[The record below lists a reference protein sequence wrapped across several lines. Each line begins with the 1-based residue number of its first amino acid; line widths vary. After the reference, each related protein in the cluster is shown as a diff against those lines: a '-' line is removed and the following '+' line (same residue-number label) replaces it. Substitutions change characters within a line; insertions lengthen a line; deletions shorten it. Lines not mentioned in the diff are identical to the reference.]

1 MALDLTRTVLQIDDM
16 AESLRARRL
25 DKRMRLESAYTAA
38 DAFDVDA
45 YETKRAQPGAMPN
58 WTLPIVPENPC
69 VPYAPSPPPA
79 NYAVVGVDGSHI
91 DVSRHLPA
99 RCYLINIG
107 GIALRYGTP
116 HAAAPFSAPRLY
128 ASDEELVI
136 RDTLAPYRE
145 ETINGALL
153 DAKRA
158 VEELQALADELRRIS
173 ADVPALGLIDGSLIM
188 FGMHRHP
195 DFVVR
200 QLIDEGFVKIMDDIR
215 DMAQRRALAIA
226 SYISLPRSAD
236 LVNALRISVCPYPVA
251 NCDRECGTTRAG
263 ERPCDLKVGG
273 VMDREIFDAT
283 LSVGER
289 SPVFHSSA
297 PIVRDHYGQHGVAFF
312 YLKVAGTSAQTEE
325 IGRVEIPDWVAADE
339 ALLETAHSLV
349 VEQCR
354 LGPGYPVALK
364 EAHEQAVVTGADR
377 QYFVELVETALTD
390 NLLPV
395 YSSEKNIS
403 KRFRWL

>member
-1 MALDLTRTVLQIDDM
+1 MALDLTRTALQIDDM
-16 AESLRARRL
+16 ADALRARRG
-25 DKRMRLESAYTAA
+25 DKDMRRKTAREA
-38 DAFDVDA
+38 AQAFDAAA
-45 YETKRAQPGAMPN
+45 YEAKRAQPGAMPN
-58 WTLPIVPENPC
+58 WTLPVVHENPC
-69 VPYAPSPPPA
+69 AAYEPPPPPA

-99 RCYLINIG
+99 HCYLINIG
-107 GIALRYGTP
+107 GIALRYGAP

-128 ASDEELVI
+128 ASEDELVI

-145 ETINGALL
+145 ETISGALL

-158 VEELQALADELRRIS
+158 VEELRGLADALRRLP
-173 ADVPALGLIDGSLIM
+173 ADAPALGLIDGSLIM

-195 DFVVR
+195 DFVAR
-200 QLIDEGFVKIMDDIR
+200 QLIDDGFVKIMDDIR

-226 SYISLPRSAD
+226 SYISLPRSAE

-251 NCDRECGTTRAG
+251 DCDRECGTTRAG
-263 ERPCDLKVGG
+263 ERPCDLQVGG
-273 VMDREIFDAT
+273 VMDREIFAAS
-283 LSVGER
+283 LGVGER
-289 SPVFHSSA
+289 SPVFRSGA
-297 PIVRDHYGQHGVAFF
+297 RIVRDHYGRHGVAFF
-312 YLKVAGTSAQTEE
+312 YLRTEEE
-325 IGRVEIPDWVAADE
+325 IGRVEIPGWVADDE
-339 ALLETAHSLV
+339 ALLALTHSLV

-377 QYFVELVETALTD
+377 QYFVDLVEAALTD
-390 NLLPV
+390 NRLPV

>member
-16 AESLRARRL
+16 ADALRARRG
-25 DKRMRLESAYTAA
+25 DKDMRRKSAQAA
-38 DAFDVDA
+38 AIAFDPDA
-45 YETKRAQPGAMPN
+45 YEAKRTQPGAQPN
-58 WTLPIVPENPC
+58 WTLPVVPENPC
-69 VPYAPSPPPA
+69 ARYAPPSPPA

-91 DVSRHLPA
+91 DVSRHLPV

-107 GIALRYGTP
+107 GIALQYGTP
-116 HAAAPFSAPRLY
+116 HAAVPFSAPRLY
-128 ASDEELVI
+128 ASDEDLVI

-145 ETINGALL
+145 ETISGALL

-158 VEELQALADELRRIS
+158 VEELQGLADELRRLP

-215 DMAQRRALAIA
+215 DMAQQRMLAIA
-226 SYISLPRSAD
+226 SYISLPRSAE
-236 LVNALRISVCPYPVA
+236 LVNALRLSVCPYSVA
-251 NCDRECGTTRAG
+251 HCDRECGTTRAG
-263 ERPCDLKVGG
+263 ERPCDLQVGG

-283 LSVGER
+283 LRVGER

-312 YLKVAGTSAQTEE
+312 YLKVEGTSAQTEE

-339 ALLETAHSLV
+339 ALLALAHSLV
-349 VEQCR
+349 VEQCK

-377 QYFVELVETALTD
+377 QYFIELVEAALTD
-390 NLLPV
+390 NSLPV

>member
-1 MALDLTRTVLQIDDM
+1 MALDLTRTALQIDDM
-16 AESLRARRL
+16 ADALRARRG
-25 DKRMRLESAYTAA
+25 DKDMRRKSARKAA
-38 DAFDVDA
+38 EAFDPDA
-45 YETKRAQPGAMPN
+45 YEAMRAQPGAQPN
-58 WTLPIVPENPC
+58 WTLPVVPENPC
-69 VPYAPSPPPA
+69 ARYAPPSTPA

-107 GIALRYGTP
+107 GIALQYGTP
-116 HAAAPFSAPRLY
+116 HNAAPFSSPCLY
-128 ASDEELVI
+128 ASDDELVI

-145 ETINGALL
+145 ETISGALL

-158 VEELQALADELRRIS
+158 VEELQGLADELRRLP

-215 DMAQRRALAIA
+215 DMAQQRMLAIA
-226 SYISLPRSAD
+226 SYISLPRSAE
-236 LVNALRISVCPYPVA
+236 LVNALRLRVCPFPVA
-251 NCDRECGTTRAG
+251 DCDRECGTTRAG
-263 ERPCDLKVGG
+263 ERPCDLQIGG

-312 YLKVAGTSAQTEE
+312 YLRTEEE

-339 ALLETAHSLV
+339 ALLALAHSLV

-377 QYFVELVETALTD
+377 QYFIELVEAALTD
-390 NLLPV
+390 NSLPV

>member
-1 MALDLTRTVLQIDDM
+1 MALDLTRTALQIDDM
-16 AESLRARRL
+16 ADALRARRG
-25 DKRMRLESAYTAA
+25 DKDMRRKTARDA
-38 DAFDVDA
+38 AKAFDA
-45 YETKRAQPGAMPN
+45 HTYEAKRNQPGSMPN
-58 WTLPIVPENPC
+58 WQLPVVSENPC
-69 VPYAPSPPPA
+69 VPYAPPPPPA

-99 RCYLINIG
+99 HCYLINIG
-107 GIALRYGTP
+107 GIALQYGTP

-128 ASDEELVI
+128 ASDDELVI
-136 RDTLAPYRE
+136 RDALAPYRE
-145 ETINGALL
+145 ETISGALL

-158 VEELQALADELRRIS
+158 VEELRGLADELRRLP
-173 ADVPALGLIDGSLIM
+173 ADAPALGLIDGSLIM

-200 QLIDEGFVKIMDDIR
+200 QLIDDGFVSIMDDIR
-215 DMAQRRALAIA
+215 DMAQQRALAIA
-226 SYISLPRSAD
+226 SYISLPRSSE

-251 NCDRECGTTRAG
+251 DCDRECGTTRAG
-263 ERPCDLKVGG
+263 ERPCDLQVGG
-273 VMDREIFDAT
+273 VMDREIFAAT

-289 SPVFHSSA
+289 SPVFRSSA

-312 YLKVAGTSAQTEE
+312 YLKVAGTSTLTEE
-325 IGRVEIPDWVAADE
+325 IGRVEIPDWVADDE
-339 ALLETAHSLV
+339 ALLGLTHSLV

-377 QYFVELVETALTD
+377 QYFVELVEAALTD
-390 NLLPV
+390 NRLPV